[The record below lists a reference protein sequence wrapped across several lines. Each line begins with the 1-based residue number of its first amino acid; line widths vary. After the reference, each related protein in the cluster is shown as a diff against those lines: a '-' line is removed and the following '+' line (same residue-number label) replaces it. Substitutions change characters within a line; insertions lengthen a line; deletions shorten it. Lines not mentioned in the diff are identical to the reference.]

1 MLDVGGLGLIEARV
15 DGVEGWHEVR
25 KILVYGTVCGPW
37 PRDGGSIQELPL
49 QMRP

>member
-25 KILVYGTVCGPW
+25 KILVYGTDLGLGMVGASRNC
-37 PRDGGSIQELPL
+37 RS
-49 QMRP
+49 R